1 MPLLNDA
8 GPTRLRRD
16 IVKFGLFYQMPCADT
31 QSEPVRYQETIEQIV
46 HADTLGFDC
55 AWLAE
60 LHFFKHFSIMPS
72 PLIVATAAAQRTKK
86 IRLGIAVNLLPLY
99 HPLRSAED
107 GATVDI
113 LSNGRLEFGV
123 GRVAIPLHF
132 AGFDVSREESRERFE
147 ESLEVIQKAW
157 TLPSFTHDGKYFHI
171 PETSLAPK
179 PLQKPHPPLRVAA
192 NSPDTAVFAGKA
204 HYPILVASVTNPLPR
219 MFEQVASYRRAWNES
234 TMPSYRQAPA
244 LPDIST
250 MFFLYPGENLD
261 QVRREVEPSLDN
273 YFHSVSAMVR
283 AGVRPQGA
291 DESYRYLQDVQKA
304 VENITFEKIT
314 ESMAI
319 FGSARDCIAKIKEL
333 HRDLG
338 MNELICWFNPGGLV
352 PHQKVLAAMSRF
364 AAEVMPALRP
374 L

>member
-1 MPLLNDA
+1 M
-8 GPTRLRRD
+8 
-16 IVKFGLFYQMPCADT
+16 KFGLFYQMPCADT

-60 LHFFKHFSIMPS
+60 LHFFKPFSIMPS
-72 PLIVATAAAQRTKK
+72 PLIVATAVAQRTKK

-123 GRVAIPLHF
+123 GRGAIPLHF
-132 AGFDVSREESRERFE
+132 AGFDVPREESRERFE

-157 TLPSFTHDGKYFHI
+157 TMPSFTHDGKYFHI

-219 MFEQVASYRRAWNES
+219 MFEQAATYRRAWNES

-261 QVRREVEPSLDN
+261 QVRREVEPSLNN
-273 YFHSVSAMVR
+273 YFQSVSAMVR
-283 AGVRPQGA
+283 AGARPQGA
-291 DESYRYLQDVQKA
+291 DESYRYLQEVQRA

-314 ESMAI
+314 DTMAI
-319 FGSARDCIAKIKEL
+319 FGSPHECIAKVKEL
-333 HRDLG
+333 HRALG

-364 AAEVMPALRP
+364 AAEVMPVLRS